1 MVVRSRME
9 RIQFVL
15 KYRFETRSRK
25 DRCAAKNTVKICLP
39 KLETKDMLV
48 RPKMEVRRS
57 LRRRAGPQK
66 RRRNLKV
73 RRSLW
78 RAVQHLQFL
87 QALQNSASYLRMCLK
102 RKSEKTKI
110 ALPNLLF
117 ILRSSFSCF
126 LAFLLSCFLAFLLSC
141 FLAFFFS

>member
-1 MVVRSRME
+1 MGTTRVGGPPALLSRSVVSRKKMENVKGKISALMVVRSRME

-57 LRRRAGPQK
+57 HR
-66 RRRNLKV
+66 
-73 RRSLW
+73 
-78 RAVQHLQFL
+78 
-87 QALQNSASYLRMCLK
+87 
-102 RKSEKTKI
+102 
-110 ALPNLLF
+110 
-117 ILRSSFSCF
+117 
-126 LAFLLSCFLAFLLSC
+126 
-141 FLAFFFS
+141 